1 MKLLS
6 GPLCVLNLI
15 TQIKYRVHSLSH
27 SGHLLNVSCN
37 YFILL
42 FDSILL
48 SLFLSLRQG
57 YQLSGGSWFIYWPCQ
72 SYLSSFMEIC
82 LFSPHSERVSSM
94 WPISLIWYFQW
105 QFIFCCLFSVSFP
118 SLLIYS
124 ISIFTSLFSPYDFQ
138 IHYHKSHVSTDSN
151 EDLKTDSCSFLLD
164 PAEAHFQKLCC
175 SFKSLGCYVC
185 SLIP

>member
-105 QFIFCCLFSVSFP
+105 QFIFCCFIFGFLSILVHLFYLHFHQ
-118 SLLIYS
+118 
-124 ISIFTSLFSPYDFQ
+124 SIFSLWLS
-138 IHYHKSHVSTDSN
+138 
-151 EDLKTDSCSFLLD
+151 D
-164 PAEAHFQKLCC
+164 PLSQKPRLHW
-175 SFKSLGCYVC
+175 F
-185 SLIP
+185 